1 MAKIEEPTVT
11 VKVVGDTS
19 ELEAKMAYLEQRSAS
34 LASAEALKLDARR
47 DALSHAVHLHSVQ
60 HAGPGTADDVVATA
74 EKLHAFLLGSQKAV
88 GMVVKDG
95 GYAAGGLVHG
105 TTLSPEAQAQM
116 AKLQQF

>member
-11 VKVVGDTS
+11 VKVSGDTS
-19 ELEAKMAYLEQRSAS
+19 ELEAKLTELEQRYSN

-47 DALSHAVHLHSVQ
+47 DALSHAVHLHSVR
-60 HAGPGTADDVVATA
+60 HAGPGNADEVVATA
-74 EKLHAFLLGSQKAV
+74 EKLHAFLLGSQKS

-95 GYAAGGLVHG
+95 GFAPGGLVHG